1 MEDQP
6 IEQQQQ
12 DIETQQYLKTLEHFT
27 VQLTIKVRHPINQIT
42 VIIIIIIIF

>member
-12 DIETQQYLKTLEHFT
+12 QQQQDIKTQQYLKTLEHFT
-27 VQLTIKVRHPINQIT
+27 VQLTIKVKSN
-42 VIIIIIIIF
+42 